1 MAFPNNFVRHGKYNN
16 NKVVRHGIKFDG
28 EREADR
34 YDFLM
39 DCQRRGLI
47 TDLKR
52 QVEFVLLPDE
62 YKEFPKQLKTK
73 IKYEKKRVFI
83 GVSYRADFVY
93 FHVAKQVHV
102 VEDVKASPK
111 MIPKDYQLKEKM
123 MHSLLHIDIHRVY
136 KPTEPI

>member
-1 MAFPNNFVRHGKYNN
+1 MAFPNNFIRRGKYNN
-16 NKVVRHGIKFDG
+16 KKVERHGIKFDSDK
-28 EREADR
+28 EADR
-34 YDFLM
+34 YDFLL

-52 QVEFVLLPDE
+52 QVQFTLLPDE
-62 YKEFPKQLKTK
+62 YKEFPKQQKTK
-73 IKYEKKRVFI
+73 VKYVKKRVFI
-83 GVSYRADFVY
+83 GVGYRADFVY

-136 KPTEPI
+136 KPTEQI

>member
-1 MAFPNNFVRHGKYNN
+1 MAFPNNFIRRGKYNN
-16 NKVVRHGIKFDG
+16 KKVERHGIKFDSDK
-28 EREADR
+28 EADR
-34 YDFLM
+34 YDFLL

-52 QVEFVLLPDE
+52 QVQFTLLPDE
-62 YKEFPKQLKTK
+62 YKEFPKQQKTK
-73 IKYEKKRVFI
+73 VKYVKKRVFS
-83 GVSYRADFVY
+83 GVGYRADFVY
-93 FHVAKQVHV
+93 FHVAKQAHV